1 MSLLVEIS
9 QFNDPFNGTTEVVLV
24 EGTSVYDE
32 FLNGIRIEVKGLADQ
47 VTADK
52 KVVATDKATVTTLKG
67 QTQTLKD
74 QTQVLKTAV
83 DVAKSAVDKSLADV
97 QALDKEVHDHVVDVT
112 ALKDEAT
119 KQAGISTAQATKST
133 QEAAKAA
140 ASASTAT
147 TQANTAKTQADAA
160 IKALNDF
167 KANPST
173 TGDLNVGGVLKV
185 KGVDIATIYESQ
197 TDADK
202 KLADGK
208 AYTDAE
214 LAKLRATDQAT
225 LDTLTKLN
233 KELAEGETLIDGIQK
248 AKVAKA
254 GDTMTGTLKFGT
266 ANSVYDIESMSNDA
280 GNVKRYLRKFR
291 SGAPS
296 TIWHETI
303 NDRLY
308 VLSTGVTDTAP
319 QFTISNGD
327 SATFQ
332 YPVLT
337 NSPQSTLA
345 NSLVR
350 KDYADAIDAK
360 NVSKAGDTMT
370 GKLTVPSFVDNTT
383 NIGKDVLTY
392 VTLTGADDWTGPV
405 GQSRMVKPDSVGGP
419 AGNKGGYWNVLSR
432 RDSAGGYAGIF
443 IPYGNSENK
452 NYIGTNETGTNAPI
466 WAEIYTNLNKPKWE
480 DVGGGGFFNIVT
492 DHIQAKDKWVRAGG
506 AATGFIPYASG
517 TTGTSSIGTS
527 SWWFKDS
534 FVVNT
539 NTKLVDFGNCTIKE
553 VAGDLVFSV

>member
-1 MSLLVEIS
+1 MGLLVEIS

-52 KVVATDKATVTTLKG
+52 KVVATDKATVNTLKG

-74 QTQVLKTAV
+74 QTQTLKTQV
-83 DVAKSAVDKSLADV
+83 DTAKSAVDKSLADV

-185 KGVDIATIYESQ
+185 KGVDIASIYETQ
-197 TDADK
+197 TEADK

-208 AYTDAE
+208 KYTDAE

-254 GDTMTGTLKFGT
+254 GDTITGTLKFGT
-266 ANSVYDIESMSNDA
+266 ANNVYDIESMSNDA

-296 TIWHETI
+296 TIWHETV

-337 NSPQSTLA
+337 NSPQSTLS

-350 KDYADAIDAK
+350 KDYVDAQDAK
-360 NVSKAGDTMT
+360 QVTRTGDSMT
-370 GKLTVPSFVDNTT
+370 GNLDFHNDNQGIRVKFPGGSVSNNSGVFGGKGDAALKDKT
-383 NIGKDVLTY
+383 NININSWYG
-392 VTLTGADDWTGPV
+392 V
-405 GQSRMVKPDSVGGP
+405 GFSPTI
-419 AGNKGGYWNVLSR
+419 A
-432 RDSAGGYAGIF
+432 
-443 IPYGNSENK
+443 E
-452 NYIGTNETGTNAPI
+452 GTNHVNKVVDDGENSIWFNLRTGNM
-466 WAEIYTNLNKPKWE
+466 YTVGRLFVNEDKEVYSPVNKPKWE